1 VPYKASKL
9 DSARSFLKNCAQKEI
24 ASTFDDVL
32 LEPQYSEIETRSTID
47 LLTWATP
54 LRQIKYPLVAANM
67 DSVCD
72 AHMASAMQFEGGMG
86 VIHRYMS
93 YDDQVNQVKKF
104 HDNHFEIWKQVP
116 LISAAVGVKN
126 GIVEHVKRLVD
137 AGCSVVVIDVAHGH
151 HKLVGDIVQQLK
163 ACALVSKD
171 GLPVEYV
178 AGNVATPDGA
188 KYLCESGADVI
199 KVGVGPGSLCTTRI
213 VTGHGMPQLLAIAAC
228 ALTASQY
235 NRTVVAD
242 GGIRNSGDI
251 VKALAAGANTVMCG
265 SLFAGTDEAPGES
278 FVDGDKTYKV
288 YRGMASSEAQQEFY
302 GNDPEAPE
310 GVSTKVESKGPVAAV
325 IKRLVAGI
333 KSGLSYS
340 GCKNIEELQE
350 YASWVAMNSSGFRE
364 SLPHLLLQ

>member
-1 VPYKASKL
+1 MPYKASRL
-9 DSARSFLKNCAQKEI
+9 DAARSFLKNCAQKEI

-47 LLTWATP
+47 LTTWVTP
-54 LRQIKYPLVAANM
+54 LRQIKYPLIAANM
-67 DSVCD
+67 DSICD
-72 AHMASAMQFEGGMG
+72 SNMASAMYFEGGLG

-93 YDDQVNQVKKF
+93 YDDQINHVKKF
-104 HDNHFEIWKQVP
+104 YDNHYEIWKLSP
-116 LISAAVGVKN
+116 LIAAAVGVKN

-137 AGCSVVVIDVAHGH
+137 AGCSIVVIDVAHGH

-163 ACALVSKD
+163 SLALVSKD
-171 GLPVEYV
+171 GLSVEYM
-178 AGNVATPDGA
+178 AGNVATPDGT
-188 KYLCESGADVI
+188 KYLCDAGADVI

-228 ALTASQY
+228 AITAAPY
-235 NRTVVAD
+235 NKTIVAD
-242 GGIRNSGDI
+242 GGIKNSGDI

-265 SLFAGTDEAPGES
+265 SLFAGTDETPGES
-278 FVDGDKTYKV
+278 FVDGGKTYKV
-288 YRGMASSEAQQEFY
+288 YRGMSSVEAQQEFY

-310 GVSTKVESKGPVAAV
+310 GVSTKVEAKGPVSAI

-333 KSGLSYS
+333 RSGLSYS
-340 GCKNIEELQE
+340 GCNNIQEIQE
-350 YASWVAMNSSGFRE
+350 YASWVAINSAGFRE